1 VETILVALG
10 VGAFSGL
17 VGSIAGPFLAHK
29 LDRWHR
35 AELRAEERRRELRQ
49 MLEAL
54 MRLARCQSSGVSEY
68 QIARTLSRSIDE
80 VRVRQLQYVKEI
92 ELRYPF
98 FFWRPHRIKDE
109 RLRQL
114 ATELQDANTQAG
126 MLMYDLLNGL
136 AGTDWDDQANEARGR
151 IDEALKDVDQRLDEL
166 DW

>member
-1 VETILVALG
+1 
-10 VGAFSGL
+10 
-17 VGSIAGPFLAHK
+17 
-29 LDRWHR
+29 
-35 AELRAEERRRELRQ
+35 